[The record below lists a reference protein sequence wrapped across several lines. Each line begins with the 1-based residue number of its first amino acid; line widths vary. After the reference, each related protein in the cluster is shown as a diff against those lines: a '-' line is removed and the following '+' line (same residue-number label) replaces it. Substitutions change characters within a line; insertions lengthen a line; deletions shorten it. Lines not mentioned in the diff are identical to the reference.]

1 MHSPSFV
8 QSFCVSRMPPPPPC
22 PPLPPTHDALLAW
35 CVSLTVMS
43 LLTIAAGMT
52 DTNIREACFTRVRT
66 LSASTRSHFHAATD
80 FIMRIAALAMASLS
94 AEFTSCKAAVLRT
107 SKPFIDFILQTAA
120 PSIALLSAGLTTC
133 KASLSQ
139 ACAGVAKTSTDFID
153 FKITFATDFFGASYK
168 TRQADATSVK
178 RLDQVDS
185 THYTTEK
192 GGDTSEH
199 EDDSEYTD
207 ANSEESNGW
216 TVVKK
221 ERHEQTCVMCDS
233 DKEE

>member
-22 PPLPPTHDALLAW
+22 PPLPPTHDALLALF
-35 CVSLTVMS
+35 VSLTVMS

-52 DTNIREACFTRVRT
+52 DTNIREACFTRVHT

-94 AEFTSCKAAVLRT
+94 AGFTSCKAAILRT
-107 SKPFIDFILQTAA
+107 LKPFIDFILQTAA

-133 KASLSQ
+133 KATLSQ
-139 ACAGVAKTSTDFID
+139 ACAGVAKISTDFID
-153 FKITFATDFFGASYK
+153 FKIALATGFFGTSYK
-168 TRQADATSVK
+168 TRQADATSVN
-178 RLDQVDS
+178 RLDQIDS
-185 THYTTEK
+185 THSSTTEK
-192 GGDTSEH
+192 GGDTQEH
-199 EDDSEYTD
+199 KDDSEYTD

-216 TVVKK
+216 TVVAK
-221 ERHEQTCVMCDS
+221 RHEQTCVMCDS